1 MHGLKKKWTK
11 VYHYIEYTHY
21 TLAKKDF
28 VPSIIAIINRNGH
41 KIHEFKEVV

>member
-1 MHGLKKKWTK
+1 M
-11 VYHYIEYTHY
+11 YHYIEYTHY

-41 KIHEFKEVV
+41 KIHEFKEVVQEIYLNFFF